1 MAVAGVMALGAAPA
15 MAKNE
20 IRYAKD
26 SILVVYKDNATKEER
41 IAAQRLVRG
50 TLRDANADG
59 IDDKFARLLDG
70 RLAKLNLRQAP
81 ILNRRSR

>member
-1 MAVAGVMALGAAPA
+1 MLKKFSPLAVAVAGVMALGAAPA

-41 IAAQRLVRG
+41 IALSAWYVALCVM
-50 TLRDANADG
+50 
-59 IDDKFARLLDG
+59 
-70 RLAKLNLRQAP
+70 P
-81 ILNRRSR
+81 MPMV